1 MADQTTGTGQRL
13 GRTREQTSEQA
24 ADASAATAAPEAL
37 RQARE
42 AVAREAWADA
52 YRLLGGID
60 PARLAPDDF
69 AALADAAWWTSRV
82 EESITARMRAY
93 SGYAAAGADRQAGYC
108 AWMLFYEHQLAGRTA
123 VAAGWLRRARQH
135 LQDRTECAEQ
145 CYLAWMEAEAAQ
157 ERGAFDEA
165 MASARRMAGIA
176 RRCADPDL
184 YAMSVQVQAGI
195 LLAQGRV
202 ADGLDLLDDAMCSAM
217 AGELSSFFTGWI
229 YCLGLQRC
237 MACADLERAAEWTDA
252 AMRWCASMPAE
263 NNFRGL
269 CRVHRVE
276 VLELRGAWP
285 QALTEATR
293 TCEELL
299 PYEGRIAA
307 EAFYLA
313 GDIQRRRGDLAA
325 AEAAYDRAHG
335 LGRDPQPGL
344 ALLRLAQGKADAAAA
359 ALRLALASEAGEA
372 GVAAPAGEPGEA
384 DRPGPDDGNSRLGRS
399 RLLAAQAE
407 VSLALGRLDQAR
419 AAAEELQV
427 LGRDWQRRCGSE
439 TTVLHALAASAG
451 GALAFAAH
459 DVDGALPLLRRA
471 LELWLALGVP
481 YEAAQVRMTLAAAD
495 RSAGDEDGARMELR
509 AARDT
514 FARLGAAPDARRAA
528 ALLDSVRPHR
538 PGALTE
544 REVQVLRL
552 VAAGWTNRSIA
563 AELVISE
570 HTVAR
575 HLNNIFAK
583 LDVSSRAAAT
593 AYAYTHGL
601 V

>member
-13 GRTREQTSEQA
+13 GRATEPA
-24 ADASAATAAPEAL
+24 ADGRSGKASPEAL
-37 RQARE
+37 RQARD
-42 AVAREAWADA
+42 AVSREAWADA
-52 YRLLGGID
+52 YRLLSGMD
-60 PARLAPDDF
+60 PARLTPDDF

-93 SGYAAAGADRQAGYC
+93 SGYVEAGAAQRAGYC
-108 AWMLFYEHQLAGRTA
+108 AWMLFYEHRLAGRTA
-123 VAAGWLRRARQH
+123 VAAGWLRRAREH
-135 LQDRTECAEQ
+135 LRGRPECVEQ
-145 CYLAWMEAEAAQ
+145 CYLAWMEAEQAQ

-165 MASARRMAGIA
+165 MATARRMAGIA
-176 RRCADPDL
+176 RRCGSPDL
-184 YAMSVQVQAGI
+184 LAMSIQAQAGV

-202 ADGLDLLDDAMCSAM
+202 ADGLDLLDDAMCAAV

-285 QALTEATR
+285 QAVTEAAR

-325 AEAAYDRAHG
+325 AEASYDRAHG
-335 LGRDPQPGL
+335 LGRDPEPGL
-344 ALLRLAQGKADAAAA
+344 ALLRLAQGRADASAA
-359 ALRLALASEAGEA
+359 ALRLAVASE
-372 GVAAPAGEPGEA
+372 
-384 DRPGPDDGNSRLGRS
+384 DDGPATDGGSGNLGRC
-399 RLLAAQAE
+399 RLLAAQVE
-407 VSLALGRLDQAR
+407 ISLALGLLDEAR
-419 AAAEELQV
+419 TAADGLAV
-427 LGRDWQRRCGSE
+427 LARDWQRRRGSQ
-439 TTVLHALAASAG
+439 TTMLHALAASAG
-451 GALAFAAH
+451 GAVAFATR
-459 DVDGALPLLRRA
+459 DLDRALPALRRA
-471 LELWLALGVP
+471 LALWLALGVP

-495 RSAGDEDGARMELR
+495 RTAGDEEGARMELR
-509 AARDT
+509 AARET
-514 FARLGAAPDARRAA
+514 FERLGAVPDARRAA
-528 ALLDSVRPHR
+528 ALLGSVHR
-538 PGALTE
+538 QTPGALTE
-544 REVQVLRL
+544 REIQVLRL
-552 VAAGWTNRSIA
+552 VAAGGTNRSIA